1 MFFEDGKSNFS
12 FLINGYLER
21 EEDFFPDEETRLN
34 TYDSC
39 IWYSP
44 DGSEENALIWPGI
57 YQTSWLPELIDN
69 FRSLLEGGITE
80 FDFDILLFD
89 PLDFVSELP
98 VYDIDMFDMT
108 IKFHRIDA
116 ENFTADIMF
125 KEITEGYD
133 IPKNLWYKLDD
144 IDVESAIDVLTEWSE
159 KYPYRPVNTKF

>member
-1 MFFEDGKSNFS
+1 MVLQDSKSNFC

-44 DGSEENALIWPGI
+44 DGSEDNALIWPGI
-57 YQTSWLPELIDN
+57 YQTSWLSELIDN
-69 FRSLLEGGITE
+69 FRSLLDGSITE
-80 FDFDILLFD
+80 FDFDMLLFD

-98 VYDIDMFDMT
+98 IFDIDMFDMT
-108 IKFHRIDA
+108 IKFRRIDG
-116 ENFTADIMF
+116 ETFTADIMF
-125 KEITEGYD
+125 NEITEGYD
-133 IPKNLWYKLDD
+133 IPKNLCYKLDD
-144 IDVESAIDVLTEWSE
+144 IDLESAIDVLTEWSE

>member
-21 EEDFFPDEETRLN
+21 EADFFPNEETRLN

-44 DGSEENALIWPGI
+44 DGSEDNALIWPGI

-69 FRSLLEGGITE
+69 FKALLEGSITE
-80 FDFDILLFD
+80 FDFDMLLFD

-98 VYDIDMFDMT
+98 VYDTDMFDIA
-108 IKFHRIDA
+108 IKFRRINGEA
-116 ENFTADIMF
+116 FTADIKF
-125 KEITEGYD
+125 KEITEGYEL
-133 IPKNLWYKLDD
+133 PENLWYDLDD
-144 IDVESAIDVLTEWSE
+144 IDLESTIEVLTEWSE